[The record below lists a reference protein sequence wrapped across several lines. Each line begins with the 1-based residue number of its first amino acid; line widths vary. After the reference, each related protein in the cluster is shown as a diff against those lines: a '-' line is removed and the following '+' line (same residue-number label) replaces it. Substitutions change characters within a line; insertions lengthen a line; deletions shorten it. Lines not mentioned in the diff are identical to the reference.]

1 MQDGLNIPLRS
12 HLADPTFSRDKAGLT
27 DIEGAIHELAYNQKY
42 RGSLRGRLVD
52 D

>member
-27 DIEGAIHELAYNQKY
+27 DIEGAIHELAYDQKHLD
-42 RGSLRGRLVD
+42 SLCSRLVD